1 MKYEELNNKIRSYN
15 IPKVF
20 FFYGDE
26 KFLME
31 NRIKA
36 LKKRIVPKDLEAFN
50 FIKLEG
56 KNVTVD
62 EIIEAAEQY
71 PQAADRKM
79 VLVKNCGVFDNAD
92 SKSFKELKEFI
103 SDLPDYVCLVFVLD
117 EFDKKREK
125 VLKFIEDAGGGV
137 VNFEYQPVNKLE
149 IWAEKKLEKA
159 EKYITASDLSY
170 LIRLTGVSMDK
181 INSSCEK
188 LILYL
193 GEERHK
199 ITRNDIDSVVDVS
212 VEVKVYDI
220 FSKEIVYG
228 RGGKAKRQLRQLK
241 TENQSASMVMSI
253 IIDQLYELL
262 MCKLLKQDGLEA
274 REMLEYYD
282 RKPPIFAVN
291 NAIENGKRFGE
302 KYLKRML
309 DRGLKYSI
317 DMKTGKIAQWDAV
330 ELFVSEL
337 IKMD

>member
-1 MKYEELNNKIRSYN
+1 MKYEELNSKIKSYN
-15 IPKVF
+15 IPRVF

-26 KFLME
+26 KFLLN
-31 NRIKA
+31 NRVNA

-50 FIKLEG
+50 FTKLEG
-56 KNVTVD
+56 RNTVI
-62 EIIEAAEQY
+62 EELIEAVEQF
-71 PQAADRKM
+71 PQASEKKM
-79 VLVKNCGVFDNAD
+79 VLVKNSGLFDNAS
-92 SKSFKELKEFI
+92 SKSFKELKEFVM
-103 SDLPDYVCLVFVLD
+103 DLPEYVCLVFVED

-125 VLKFIEDAGGGV
+125 ILKFIEDSDGGV

-149 IWAEKKLEKA
+149 IWAEKKFEKA
-159 EKYITASDLSY
+159 GKYIIASDLSY

-193 GEERHK
+193 GEERRK
-199 ITRNDIDSVVDVS
+199 ITRADIDAVVDVS

-220 FSKEIVYG
+220 FSKDIVNS
-228 RGGKAKRQLRQLK
+228 RGERAKCQLMQLK
-241 TENQSASMVMSI
+241 TENQSPSMVMSI

-262 MCKLLKQDGLEA
+262 MCKLLKQDGFEA
-274 REMLEYYD
+274 RDILEYYD

-291 NAIENGKRFGE
+291 NAIENSKRFGE

-317 DMKTGKIAQWDAV
+317 DMKTGKISQWDAV
-330 ELFVSEL
+330 EMFVSEL
-337 IKMD
+337 IKKD

>member
-1 MKYEELNNKIRSYN
+1 MKYEELNSRIKSYN

-26 KFLME
+26 KFLID
-31 NRIKA
+31 NRVKA
-36 LKKRIVPKDLEAFN
+36 LKKRLVPEDLEAFN
-50 FIKLEG
+50 FVKFDG
-56 KNVTVD
+56 KNVTLD
-62 EIIEAAEQY
+62 EIIDSAEQY
-71 PQAADRKM
+71 PQASERKM
-79 VLVKNCGVFDNAD
+79 ILVKNCGLFDNAA

-103 SDLPDYVCLVFVLD
+103 KDIPDYICLVFVED

-137 VNFEYQPVNKLE
+137 VNFEYLPVNKLE

-159 EKYITASDLSY
+159 GKYIIAADLSY

-181 INSSCEK
+181 ISNSCEK

-193 GEERHK
+193 GEARHK
-199 ITRNDIDSVVDVS
+199 VTRADINAVVDVS

-220 FSKEIVYG
+220 FSKDIVNS
-228 RGGKAKRQLRQLK
+228 RGERAKRQLKQLK
-241 TENQSASMVMSI
+241 TENQSAVMVMSI

-262 MCKLLKQDGLEA
+262 MCKLLKQDGLDA

-291 NAIENGKRFGE
+291 NAIENSKRFGE

-309 DRGLKYSI
+309 DRGLKYSV

-330 ELFVSEL
+330 EMFVSEL
-337 IKMD
+337 IKKD